1 MTRFLAWIAPRPGR
15 HLLERP
21 AGATYSDFHAPA
33 ASLGTA
39 CASPRQGAGRKR
51 IAAGAMPLVRPAIS
65 LLPRPCPVTHPGSI
79 ALLCKVST
87 STLCKMASSR
97 CPHPCV
103 RQHGRQLLPRFRSIC
118 WGRYE
123 IVINVSALQ
132 LGIVMCPG
140 GRRASICSSSGRNV
154 VCVRDAPLFG
164 FRINEVCAEVSE
176 KALFRAEGRLKNFSV
191 LSAYKIRKFR
201 LHKI

>member
-65 LLPRPCPVTHPGSI
+65 LLPRPCPVTPPRIDCIIVQGLYVYALQNGFLAMPASVCTTAWPSVITPIPQHLLGSI
-79 ALLCKVST
+79 
-87 STLCKMASSR
+87 
-97 CPHPCV
+97 
-103 RQHGRQLLPRFRSIC
+103 
-118 WGRYE
+118 
-123 IVINVSALQ
+123 
-132 LGIVMCPG
+132 
-140 GRRASICSSSGRNV
+140 
-154 VCVRDAPLFG
+154 
-164 FRINEVCAEVSE
+164 
-176 KALFRAEGRLKNFSV
+176 
-191 LSAYKIRKFR
+191 
-201 LHKI
+201 